1 MFISILFG
9 LIGGLG
15 LFLFGMNMM
24 ASGMQKA
31 AGNKLRRILELLT
44 SNPYMATLTGILVTI
59 VVQSSS
65 TTSVMVVGF
74 TNSGLMG
81 LSQALGT
88 MLGASIGT
96 TITAQLISFD
106 FSLIVYPLIGVGV
119 GLHLFGK
126 KRLYKSIGQS
136 ILGFTILFVG
146 LEIMSEAMHPLRDY
160 EFFHNLMVSVSSA
173 PILGVLI
180 GTIFTALIQ
189 SSSATS
195 GVVIA
200 MTLQG
205 TINAPA
211 AIALMLGANIGTT
224 ITAALASIGT
234 NITARR
240 SVLAIFLVKVL
251 GTIVVLILFHPFL
264 DLVSLTSNS
273 ATRVVANAHTIFNVA
288 NVLLFIPLMKPV
300 LNFVVK
306 VIPGEDLILET
317 GPRHL
322 NDRILSSPVAALE
335 AARQEVLHMSNIS
348 RELVDQSIR
357 IFLYEEKHLIEGCI
371 KKEELIDSL
380 EKEIVIFLN
389 KLAQSSLSKNQTEAI
404 YALMHISSDVE
415 RIGDHGI
422 NIIRMAEIKMEEQ
435 LKFSEVAIEELVHFH
450 SMVDQMLESA
460 IEAFVKDDVIL
471 ASQVILKDDEVDAEE
486 RNLRKSHIE
495 RLKQGICLPHSGIL
509 FLDVISNL
517 ERVGDHSTNLAEVV
531 TGEF

>member
-31 AGNKLRRILELLT
+31 AGYKLRRILELLT

-160 EFFHNLMVSVSSA
+160 AFFHNLMVSVSSA

-211 AIALMLGANIGTT
+211 AMALMLGANI
-224 ITAALASIGT
+224 
-234 NITARR
+234 
-240 SVLAIFLVKVL
+240 
-251 GTIVVLILFHPFL
+251 
-264 DLVSLTSNS
+264 
-273 ATRVVANAHTIFNVA
+273 
-288 NVLLFIPLMKPV
+288 
-300 LNFVVK
+300 
-306 VIPGEDLILET
+306 
-317 GPRHL
+317 
-322 NDRILSSPVAALE
+322 
-335 AARQEVLHMSNIS
+335 
-348 RELVDQSIR
+348 
-357 IFLYEEKHLIEGCI
+357 
-371 KKEELIDSL
+371 
-380 EKEIVIFLN
+380 
-389 KLAQSSLSKNQTEAI
+389 
-404 YALMHISSDVE
+404 
-415 RIGDHGI
+415 
-422 NIIRMAEIKMEEQ
+422 
-435 LKFSEVAIEELVHFH
+435 
-450 SMVDQMLESA
+450 
-460 IEAFVKDDVIL
+460 
-471 ASQVILKDDEVDAEE
+471 
-486 RNLRKSHIE
+486 
-495 RLKQGICLPHSGIL
+495 
-509 FLDVISNL
+509 
-517 ERVGDHSTNLAEVV
+517 
-531 TGEF
+531 

>member
-1 MFISILFG
+1 MFLSILLG

-31 AGNKLRRILELLT
+31 AGDKLKRILELLT

-106 FSLIVYPLIGVGV
+106 FSIVIYPMIGIGV

-126 KRLYKSIGQS
+126 KRIYKSIGQS
-136 ILGFTILFVG
+136 ILGFTILFLG
-146 LEIMSEAMHPLRDY
+146 LEIMSEAMYPLRSY
-160 EFFHNLMVSVSSA
+160 GPFLSLMASFSSA
-173 PILGVLI
+173 PILGVI
-180 GTIFTALIQ
+180 VGTFFTALIQ

-211 AIALMLGANIGTT
+211 AIALMLGANLGTT

-234 NITARR
+234 NLTARR
-240 SVLAIFLVKVL
+240 SVLAIFLVKIL
-251 GTIVVLILFHPFL
+251 GTIAVLLLFQPFL
-264 DLVSLTSNS
+264 NFVSQTATSV
-273 ATRVVANAHTIFNVA
+273 TRVVANAHTLFNVA
-288 NVLLFIPLMKPV
+288 NVILFIPFMKPLLKFV
-300 LNFVVK
+300 LK
-306 VIPGEDLILET
+306 VMPGEDIIIES
-317 GPRHL
+317 GPRYL
-322 NDRILSSPVAALE
+322 NQRLLSSPIAGIE
-335 AARQEVLHMSNIS
+335 AARQEVLHMAMIS
-348 RELVDQSIR
+348 KELVSDAVS
-357 IFLYEEKHLIEGCI
+357 IFLGNSRQMIESAM
-371 KKEELIDSL
+371 KKEELIDRL
-380 EKEIVIFLN
+380 EKEIVVFLN
-389 KLAQSSLSKNQTEAI
+389 QMAQSSLSKEQSETI
-404 YALMHISSDVE
+404 YALMHICSDLE
-415 RIGDHGI
+415 RIGDHGV
-422 NIIRMAEIKMEEQ
+422 NIIKMAELKIDDQ
-435 LKFSEVAIEELVHFH
+435 LKFSIEAYDELIHFH
-450 SMVDQMLESA
+450 SMVDEMLARA
-460 IEAFVKDDVIL
+460 IESFVKEDMNLAKSVIK
-471 ASQVILKDDEVDAEE
+471 QDDEIDSQE
-486 RNLRKSHIE
+486 RKLRKGHII
-495 RLKQGICLPHSGIL
+495 RLNQGLCLPHSGVL
-509 FLDVISNL
+509 FLDVVSNL
-517 ERVGDHSTNLAEVV
+517 ERVGDHATNLAEVV